1 MTVYSTTFHHNGWSF
16 DAVATGKG
24 LCYLSPHY
32 LAANEMK
39 PFFQKHLPNEKV
51 EENENILNPYI
62 TELKEYLEGNRQ
74 EFESKV
80 DLYGTS
86 FQQQVWKAL
95 QHIPYGQTVT
105 YSDIAEFIGKPRA
118 VRAVGAAIGANPIFI
133 IVPCHRVIGKNGTL
147 TGFRGGLDMKRRL
160 LWLEKGENK

>member
-16 DAVATGKG
+16 DAAATGNG
-24 LCYLSPHY
+24 LCYLGPHH

-39 PFFQKHLPNEKV
+39 PFFQKYLPNEKV
-51 EENENILNPYI
+51 EENENILTPYI

-74 EFESKV
+74 EFGSKV
-80 DLYGTS
+80 DLYGTP

-95 QHIPYGQTVT
+95 QHIPFGKTVT
-105 YSDIAEFIGKPRA
+105 YSDIAKFIGKPRA

-147 TGFRGGLDMKRRL
+147 TGFQGGLDMKKQL